1 MRTTR
6 QGFTLVELLVV
17 IAIIGVLI
25 ALLLPAVQQ
34 AREAARRMTCTNNLK
49 QFGLALHNYH
59 DTFLAFP
66 GVSHKCADAGTGTE
80 GTHAHWTW
88 GTQIM
93 PFIEQSNTYDILS
106 APNDY
111 MHDAIADATRFAI
124 LQTPI
129 KAFRCPSDVGP
140 DLNSKYLCVGEEIA
154 LSNYIGCNSPQEVW
168 RGKPRGLF
176 VAGSRVQ
183 GDDSEKRRQMRDVID
198 GTSNSI
204 AMGERAWKINGVEL
218 GAGLIYGMSGNSDV
232 QLVGDYNHGFISVVG
247 AGKPPINWTL
257 TCGSTCNDV
266 DGREGFS
273 SLHPGG
279 AQFVFVDGSVKLLS
293 ETISHTPGGSVEST
307 YELLLSINDGL
318 VIGEY

>member
-1 MRTTR
+1 MKI
-6 QGFTLVELLVV
+6 QKPGFTLVELLVV

-34 AREAARRMTCTNNLK
+34 AREAARRMTCSNHLK

-59 DTFLAFP
+59 DTFQAFP
-66 GVSHKCADAGTGTE
+66 GVSHRCGDAGTGTE

-88 GTQIM
+88 GTQIL
-93 PFIEQSNTYDILS
+93 PFIEQSATFDALTS
-106 APNDY
+106 AKDY
-111 MHDAIADATRFAI
+111 MHDAIADDRLDI

-129 KAFRCPSDVGP
+129 QAFRCPSDTGP
-140 DLNSKYLCVGEEIA
+140 ELNSKYICAGEEIA
-154 LSNYIGCNSPQEVW
+154 MANYIGNNSPQEVW
-168 RGKPRGLF
+168 RGKPRGVF
-176 VAGSRVQ
+176 VAGGRPQ
-183 GDDSEKRRQMRDVID
+183 GDDSAKAVRMRDVID

-204 AMGERAWKINGVEL
+204 AMGERAWKLHGVEL
-218 GAGLIYGMSGNSDV
+218 GAGLIYGMSGNADV
-232 QLVGDYNHGFISVVG
+232 QLNGDYNHGFISVVG

-257 TCGSTCNDV
+257 TCSTTCNDV
-266 DGREGFS
+266 DGRIGFS

-279 AQFVFVDGSVKLLS
+279 AQFVFVDGSVKLIT